1 MPDDEDNQ
9 EDKGSRMDAAKAFFR
24 AMYAGDEPQ
33 PQQQSAPPSEADS
46 RRVKELEAQVGHL
59 EQKAAEA
66 ENLYRRMAA
75 DFDNFRRRMDRDRDE
90 LGNAGIRKVVEA
102 IIPALDDLDRA
113 LTYLTPETPADKVIE
128 SFKLV
133 ANRINQC
140 LETAGLK
147 RLKCIGEQFDPRF
160 HEPVQQLASTEHVDG
175 SIMHELRGGYVLG
188 ERVIRPAMVTVAQND
203 AMPAPPP
210 PPKTTSEQAMPGAG
224 NKTSGEHQAASSAQT
239 TSTPQDAVAQA
250 KTEEESSKTDDSEKA
265 KATAS
270 TAKEDGVYD
279 LGNLD
284 DF

>member
-1 MPDDEDNQ
+1 MEAADTMPDDEENQ

-33 PQQQSAPPSEADS
+33 TQQSAPSEGDS

-75 DFDNFRRRMDRDRDE
+75 DFDNFRRRMDRDREE
-90 LGNAGIRKVVEA
+90 LGNAGIRKVMDA

-133 ANRINQC
+133 ANRVTQC

-147 RLKCIGEQFDPRF
+147 RLNTIGEQFDPRF
-160 HEPVQQLASTEHVDG
+160 HEPVQQIPSTDKVDG

-188 ERVIRPAMVTVAQND
+188 ERVIRPAMVTVAQKRCH
-203 AMPAPPP
+203 AG
-210 PPKTTSEQAMPGAG
+210 TTTAVEDDSRAG
-224 NKTSGEHQAASSAQT
+224 NARCQQKHR
-239 TSTPQDAVAQA
+239 
-250 KTEEESSKTDDSEKA
+250 
-265 KATAS
+265 
-270 TAKEDGVYD
+270 
-279 LGNLD
+279 
-284 DF
+284 